1 MAAQD
6 YILRLIETMG
16 RVLQEILRGLRSG
29 ELSPSEAAEKV
40 RASARDVGL
49 DLDVLTGVDL
59 DTMVRLVSP
68 GGEPEV
74 GRCWIAAELLSA
86 EAYRADLEDDP
97 VTTADRA
104 ERALRLYALLDPSL
118 VARGF
123 PETAERVAELRAL
136 LAGPEVGE

>member
-86 EAYRADLEDDP
+86 EACRADLEDDP
-97 VTTADRA
+97 ATAADRA

-136 LAGPEVGE
+136 LAGPEAGE